1 MSNGIKAKQNKD
13 KFFTVEFWG
22 VTLIVSAFLLL
33 VCLLFGENVLFE
45 IGKEVQV
52 FILGLFGYLS
62 YPILLVCIF
71 VGFTMLIGKKKEK
84 KRSLAKFKR
93 LFIFIFL
100 VLCLLTVIT
109 GHKEPSSY
117 AEYLGYCFKSARV
130 SASSCVAG
138 GALLSLITFF
148 LVRYLTYFWSVTILI
163 ACLSIFVL
171 MLLVRATK
179 KANDMGKGEQ
189 PKQAEGS
196 EPQPQPQVQ
205 PQYQPPQAPYQP
217 PYQPQQNFGYTQSPY
232 GAQPNGYMGGYPQQ
246 PITQPPFAPQRPNE
260 FNGYERNELY
270 GNQSHEYNNPPAY
283 QDVDKHDANM
293 QILYGNRPNT
303 YSEAYSEGFSSGEL
317 RVDDSDREQARQVLF
332 GDGVSSPI
340 KKEEV
345 VKDYTVDDSF
355 SFNLQPKQEE
365 PVQEVTAE
373 PVIDSEP
380 IVDSEPIESYEEPVQ
395 ESVGI
400 SDAVSSTAS
409 DLLKNLT
416 TTEPTPKATKPVS
429 KEPEVVEVDEGSEY
443 AKRLIENM
451 PLNYKYKKPPISI
464 FKTADNS
471 QNNYEIEVFK
481 AEVKAKIL
489 TTLKTFGIET
499 DIPRIFKGPAVTR
512 FDIAIPPDVPIAKVT
527 KLQGDL
533 NLRIAAKSAIRMIA
547 PVPNTSYVGI
557 EVPNKEADTVNIKDI
572 IVSDQF
578 INSKPFSLTFA
589 LGKDIIGTPVSLDLA
604 DMPHALVTGTTGS
617 GKSVCL
623 NTLILSLIT
632 KYGPDELRFVIV
644 DPKRVDLEPFKEI
657 PHMMFGEIIED
668 VPMTNS
674 MLTWAVEEMENRYRE
689 LAKSRSK
696 NIKDYNV
703 KARAN
708 GERIMPRIVIIMD
721 EFADI
726 MLQDKKG
733 VATKVCLLAQK
744 ARAAGIHLV
753 LAAQRPSVDVVE
765 GPIKSNLPSRIVF
778 RASSTPDSIV
788 SLGEPGAEKLLGKGD
803 CLYKTGGMLSVER
816 VMGAYVSDD
825 EMYAVIDY
833 VSQNNDKYYD
843 LNNWSKIK
851 ARVSSTSSEDSG
863 SYEGGEAVSGG
874 GEDGAVGGIDP
885 IYIKAMRVGYSFG
898 GLSMSFLQR
907 KLAVGFPKA
916 GKIIDWLT
924 DNGYITPNAVGGKR
938 QMVMTKEDFEEKF
951 GAE

>member
-1 MSNGIKAKQNKD
+1 MSNGVKGKQNKD

-22 VTLIVSAFLLL
+22 VTLVVSSFLVL
-33 VCLLFGENVLFE
+33 VCLLFGNKVLFE
-45 IGKEVQV
+45 IGGEVQSFV
-52 FILGLFGYLS
+52 LGLFGYLS
-62 YPILLVCIF
+62 YPVLLTLIF
-71 VGFTMLIGKKKEK
+71 VGFTMLFGRKPER
-84 KRSLAKFKR
+84 KRSLKKFK
-93 LFIFIFL
+93 LLFAFIFFFIS
-100 VLCLLTVIT
+100 LLTIIT
-109 GHKEPSSY
+109 NKGSVETYS
-117 AEYLGYCFKSARV
+117 EYLAYNFI
-130 SASSCVAG
+130 ASKGGLSTSVAG
-138 GALLSLITFF
+138 GALVSLITFPA
-148 LVRYLTYFWSVTILI
+148 VKYLTNLGGIVLCIVCLFIILVI
-163 ACLSIFVL
+163 A
-171 MLLVRATK
+171 AK
-179 KANDMGKGEQ
+179 KKKVQPEQ
-189 PKQAEGS
+189 
-196 EPQPQPQVQ
+196 QPQVVQQPVQQPSVQQPFVQ
-205 PQYQPPQAPYQP
+205 PQYQPQYP
-217 PYQPQQNFGYTQSPY
+217 PQQPYGAYGNQNQYGNNQQQPYSQPY
-232 GAQPNGYMGGYPQQ
+232 GAQPQGVSDYG
-246 PITQPPFAPQRPNE
+246 R
-260 FNGYERNELY
+260 RELY
-270 GNQSHEYNNPPAY
+270 GNQPQSYPNSPVYPDA
-283 QDVDKHDANM
+283 DKHDRNM
-293 QILYGNRPNT
+293 EILYGNRENT
-303 YSEAYSEGFSSGEL
+303 YSQAFSDEFSSGGL
-317 RVDDSDREQARQVLF
+317 RVDERDREDARAKLF
-332 GDGVSSPI
+332 GGGVSSPI
-340 KKEEV
+340 RKEEV
-345 VKDYTVDDSF
+345 VKDYTIDDSF
-355 SFNLQPKQEE
+355 SFNLNPREDSRPIEPK
-365 PVQEVTAE
+365 VVAE
-373 PVIDSEP
+373 PVFEENYFEP
-380 IVDSEPIESYEEPVQ
+380 E
-395 ESVGI
+395 
-400 SDAVSSTAS
+400 DALNDEAPTAVAS
-409 DLLKNLT
+409 DFLKNLT
-416 TTEPTPKATKPVS
+416 TTEPTPIHDEPVAS
-429 KEPEVVEVDEGSEY
+429 KNDVTVEESGEY

-451 PLNYKYKKPPISI
+451 PLNYKYKKPPVSL
-464 FKTADNS
+464 FKTTDNS
-471 QNNYEIEVFK
+471 QNNYEVEVFK

-489 TTLKTFGIET
+489 STLKTFGIET
-499 DIPRIFKGPAVTR
+499 DIPRVFKGPAVTR
-512 FDIAIPPDVPIAKVT
+512 FDIAVPPDVPINKVT

-572 IVSDQF
+572 IVSDGF

-589 LGKDIIGTPVSLDLA
+589 LGKDIIGNPVSLDLA

-657 PHMMFGEIIED
+657 PHMMFGDIIED

-689 LAKSRSK
+689 LAKARSK
-696 NIKDYNV
+696 NIKDYNTR
-703 KARAN
+703 ARAN

-778 RASSTPDSIV
+778 RASSMPDSQV

-803 CLYKTGGMLSVER
+803 CLYKTGGMLAVER

-833 VSQNNDKYYD
+833 VSENNEKYFD

-851 ARVSSTSSEDSG
+851 ARVSSSSQSEE
-863 SYEGGEAVSGG
+863 SYSAEGGASVGSGG
-874 GEDGAVGGIDP
+874 GEDGGIDP

-924 DNGYITPNAVGGKR
+924 DNGYITPNAIGGKR
-938 QMVMTKEDFEEKF
+938 QMIMTKEDFEEKF